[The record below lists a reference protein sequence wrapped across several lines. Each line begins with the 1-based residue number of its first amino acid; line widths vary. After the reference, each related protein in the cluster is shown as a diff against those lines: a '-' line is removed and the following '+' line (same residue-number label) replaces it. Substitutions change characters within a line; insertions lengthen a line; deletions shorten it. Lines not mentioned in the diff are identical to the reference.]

1 MVLEINNKPI
11 REQVFIKIRFMILN
25 YELKPGDKIYE
36 SEISR
41 ELGVSRTPVREA
53 FHRLEEE
60 GLLTIYPRRYCLVN
74 GITIDSIHE
83 INLIR
88 ANLEPLTAKIAAE
101 KLTEE
106 ELNNLE
112 DILDM
117 SKKAFDN
124 DDIETMVYLNDDF
137 HNVIIH
143 SAKLPRI
150 TKLLENL
157 QDYYMIFRYSY
168 MRKKDLALR
177 TLEEHSDI
185 IEALKSR
192 DKEYVEE
199 VYKKHVNGILEYEY
213 VAVNEDITNID
224 VFNKEDSHGRNGE
237 KYS

>member
-117 SKKAFDN
+117 SKKAYDN
-124 DDIETMVYLNDDF
+124 DDIETMVNLNDDF